1 MTSNNVDFDLWP
13 VPSLPPS
20 RTSPSRL
27 PGVTPGSTQALREVL
42 RRNHENWH
50 VFFDDFGRHNHIS
63 HRVLAAWA
71 MGAQSAIVR
80 EGYDTNEHM
89 QKPRG
94 TSPGQIT
101 PENFKEHL
109 GDRRFYDAY
118 VRFYTEL
125 VRTKGF
131 SFVLEEYV
139 FSPYAN
145 FASTSKDGK
154 RPEMLGRF
162 CDGLLHPMIHA
173 GYGVEF
179 GLPGMFVEGLAMTSI
194 NPFHNNIAIPPD
206 LFASVE
212 VLRETPTVELPNTIQ
227 QASTR
232 LKSVLQQVT
241 GSPTVATLKTDVH
254 AFDVLARIIDDPEI
268 ARPSGVHDRP
278 YRAVIAACGNA
289 IYRRTNEWSVTPS
302 SIQAKIEEAQWAAT
316 LLYAISGFNQPKD
329 GGFNADFLAYVI
341 YVFPVAHE
349 TDAPLASMHFVTSAL
364 FLPSFAAYL
373 SPPSQVLLLRS
384 YLTVCI
390 AWWVSLGKPR
400 LDIPAFFA
408 AGIPHTATVTSTSR
422 FSSNQLS
429 VPRSQIAGSNP
440 NPWTAVIRDALIH
453 PDDHVPKLVRSLVHF
468 GALYG
473 GTEAGHFGH
482 TELKGA
488 EQIDGT
494 LFVRAAELTMA
505 RLGREFKVVPPLQI
519 YWDRVPSAAGA
530 KNPDQT
536 AV

>member
-1 MTSNNVDFDLWP
+1 MTSTNVDLDLWP
-13 VPSLPPS
+13 VPSLSPS
-20 RTSPSRL
+20 KTSPGRL
-27 PGVTPGSTQALREVL
+27 PGATPESTRTLREVL
-42 RRNHENWH
+42 KRNHENWH
-50 VFFDDFGRHNHIS
+50 VLFDDYGRHNHIS

-71 MGAQSAIVR
+71 MGAQSAIIK

-89 QKPRG
+89 QRPRG
-94 TSPGQIT
+94 TSPGHIT

-118 VRFYTEL
+118 VKFYTEV

-139 FSPYAN
+139 FSPHTN
-145 FASTSKDGK
+145 FASAPADGK
-154 RPEMLGRF
+154 QPEMLGRF
-162 CDGLLHPMIHA
+162 CDALLHPMIHI

-179 GLPGMFVEGLAMTSI
+179 GLPGMIVEGLAMTSI
-194 NPFHNNIAIPPD
+194 SPSHNRVAIPPD

-212 VLRETPTVELPNTIQ
+212 VLRETLTVELPSAIQ

-232 LKSVLQQVT
+232 LKSVLHHVT
-241 GSPTVATLKTDVH
+241 DSTAAPTTKTDVH

-268 ARPSGVHDRP
+268 ALPSGVHDRP
-278 YRAVIAACGNA
+278 YRAVLATCGNA
-289 IYRRTNEWSVTPS
+289 IHRHASEWSVNPS

-316 LLYAISGFNQPKD
+316 LLYAVSGFNQLKD
-329 GGFNADFLAYVI
+329 GGFNADFLA
-341 YVFPVAHE
+341 
-349 TDAPLASMHFVTSAL
+349 MHFVTSAI
-364 FLPSFAAYL
+364 FLPSLAAYL

-400 LDIPAFFA
+400 LDIPSFFA
-408 AGIPHTATVTSTSR
+408 AGIPHPTASASHV
-422 FSSNQLS
+422 SSNQS
-429 VPRSQIAGSNP
+429 PDPRSQNAGSNP

-468 GALYG
+468 GTLYG
-473 GTEAGHFGH
+473 GTEAGHFRH
-482 TELKGA
+482 TEMKGA
-488 EQIDGT
+488 EKIDGT

-505 RLGREFKVVPPLQI
+505 RLGREFKEVPPLQV
-519 YWDRVPSAAGA
+519 YWDRMAYAATLA
-530 KNPDQT
+530 T
-536 AV
+536 A